1 MNSSNFIKSINTHKK
16 IIGMIIILIVYIIL
30 VSILFTHSTT
40 NIVNNY
46 SSLSIVCSLFG
57 AFLIIMILFFVKKKE
72 DNINNTIETS
82 STLLNYIFKIISSIL
97 IFGVII
103 GVIIGIIYFMKNTPA
118 IANATIYVLNFLII
132 SVLILFILKS
142 IYVIFFKNKNNES
155 SKISS
160 IFVRLLCFINKIINK
175 IIYEYNITTRWSVLF
190 LLIEIFLIFLRIVLP
205 KFLNSIIEHDSLVLL
220 KDSILLNTE
229 TTLELYPKISKNI
242 THTYN
247 YGISFWINIDPQPPS
262 TNVSYS
268 ENTNILSYGGKPHIL
283 FNSLKNKIIFN
294 IKTNSN
300 NDTIFHTSDI
310 PYQKWVNIIINYQGG
325 TLDIFMDN
333 HLVSSTPSIIPY
345 MQYDNIVIGKNK
357 GIYGHIKNV
366 VYYNHY
372 LTRHKIS
379 WLYNYYK
386 MK

>member
-40 NIVNNY
+40 NIINNY

-82 STLLNYIFKIISSIL
+82 PTLLNYIFKIISSIL
-97 IFGVII
+97 FFGVII

-155 SKISS
+155 SKITS
-160 IFVRLLCFINKIINK
+160 IFVRLLCVINKIINK

-190 LLIEIFLIFLRIVLP
+190 LLIEFFLIFLRIVLP

-220 KDSILLNTE
+220 KDSVLLNTE

-268 ENTNILSYGGKPHIL
+268 ENTNLLSYGGKPSIL
-283 FNSLKNKIIFN
+283 FNAQQNKIIFN
-294 IKTNSN
+294 IRNNSN
-300 NDTIFHTSDI
+300 TNDTIFHTSDI

-333 HLVSSTPSIIPY
+333 HLVSSTPNIIPY
-345 MQYDNIVIGKNK
+345 MEYDNIIIGKNK
-357 GIYGHIKNV
+357 GIY
-366 VYYNHY
+366 
-372 LTRHKIS
+372 
-379 WLYNYYK
+379 
-386 MK
+386 

>member
-1 MNSSNFIKSINTHKK
+1 MNSSNFIKSMNTHKK
-16 IIGMIIILIVYIIL
+16 IIAMVIVLIVYIIF
-30 VSILFTHSTT
+30 VSILFTHSTS
-40 NIVNNY
+40 NIINNY
-46 SSLSIVCSLFG
+46 SILSIVCSLFG
-57 AFLIIMILFFVKKKE
+57 AFLIIMILFFIKKKE
-72 DNINNTIETS
+72 DNTSTIIESS
-82 STLLNYIFKIISSIL
+82 STLLNYIIKIISYIL

-132 SVLILFILKS
+132 GIFILFILKLF
-142 IYVIFFKNKNNES
+142 YVIIFKNTEP
-155 SKISS
+155 SKMSS
-160 IFVRLLCFINKIINK
+160 IFLRLLCFINKSINR
-175 IIYEYNITTRWSVLF
+175 IIYEYNITTRWAVVF

-205 KFLNSIIEHDSLVLL
+205 KFLNSIIEHDSLILL
-220 KDSILLNTE
+220 KDSVLLNNE

-268 ENTNILSYGGKPHIL
+268 ENTNVLSYGGKPDIL
-283 FNSLKNKIIFN
+283 FNAVKNKIIFN
-294 IKTNSN
+294 ITNNSNN
-300 NDTIFHTSDI
+300 NDTIFHSSDI

-333 HLVSSTPSIIPY
+333 HIVSSTPNIIPY

-366 VYYNHY
+366 VYFNHY

>member
-1 MNSSNFIKSINTHKK
+1 MNSSNFIKSMNTHKK
-16 IIGMIIILIVYIIL
+16 LIGMVIILIVYIIF
-30 VSILFTHSTT
+30 VSILFTHSTS
-40 NIVNNY
+40 NIINNY
-46 SSLSIVCSLFG
+46 SILSIVCSLFG
-57 AFLIIMILFFVKKKE
+57 AFLIIMIIFFVKKK
-72 DNINNTIETS
+72 DTNTSTIIES
-82 STLLNYIFKIISSIL
+82 SPTLLNYIIKIISSIL

-132 SVLILFILKS
+132 GIFILFILKS
-142 IYVIFFKNKNNES
+142 FYVIIFKNTEPSKMS
-155 SKISS
+155 ST
-160 IFVRLLCFINKIINK
+160 FFRLLGFINKSINR
-175 IIYEYNITTRWSVLF
+175 IIYEYNITTRWAVVF

-205 KFLNSIIEHDSLVLL
+205 KFLNSIIEHDSFILL
-220 KDSILLNTE
+220 KDSVLLNNE

-268 ENTNILSYGGKPHIL
+268 ENTNVLSYGGKPDIL
-283 FNSLKNKIIFN
+283 FNAVKNKIIFN
-294 IKTNSN
+294 ITNNSNN
-300 NDTIFHTSDI
+300 NDTIFHSSDI

-333 HLVSSTPSIIPY
+333 HIVSSTPNIIPY

-366 VYYNHY
+366 VYFNHY

>member
-1 MNSSNFIKSINTHKK
+1 MNTSNFIKSMNTHKK
-16 IIGMIIILIVYIIL
+16 IIVMVVILIVYIIF

-40 NIVNNY
+40 NIINNY

-72 DNINNTIETS
+72 DNTSTIIES
-82 STLLNYIFKIISSIL
+82 SPTLLNYIIKIISSIL

-118 IANATIYVLNFLII
+118 IANATIYVLNFFII
-132 SVLILFILKS
+132 AIFILFILKS
-142 IYVIFFKNKNNES
+142 FYVIIFKNTEP

-160 IFVRLLCFINKIINK
+160 IFLRLLCFINKSINR
-175 IIYEYNITTRWSVLF
+175 IIYEYNITTRWAVVF

-205 KFLNSIIEHDSLVLL
+205 KFLNSIIEHDSFILL
-220 KDSILLNTE
+220 KDSVLLNTE

-268 ENTNILSYGGKPHIL
+268 ENTNVLSYGGKPHIL
-283 FNSLKNKIIFN
+283 FNALKNKIIFN
-294 IKTNSN
+294 ITTNSNN

-333 HLVSSTPSIIPY
+333 HLVSSTPNIIPY
-345 MQYDNIVIGKNK
+345 MQYDNIDIGKNK
-357 GIYGHIKNV
+357 GIYGRIKNV

>member
-1 MNSSNFIKSINTHKK
+1 MNSSNFIKSMNTHKK
-16 IIGMIIILIVYIIL
+16 LIGMVIILIVYIIF

-40 NIVNNY
+40 NIINNY

-57 AFLIIMILFFVKKKE
+57 AFLIIMILFFIKKKE
-72 DNINNTIETS
+72 DNTSTIIES
-82 STLLNYIFKIISSIL
+82 SPTLLNYIIKIISFIL
-97 IFGVII
+97 FFGVII

-132 SVLILFILKS
+132 GIFLLFILKLF
-142 IYVIFFKNKNNES
+142 YVIIFKNKEP

-160 IFVRLLCFINKIINK
+160 IFLRLLCFINKSINR
-175 IIYEYNITTRWSVLF
+175 IIYEYNITTWWAVAF

-205 KFLNSIIEHDSLVLL
+205 KFLNSIIEHDSIVLL
-220 KDSILLNTE
+220 KNSVLLNTE
-229 TTLELYPKISKNI
+229 TLLDLYPKISKTI

-247 YGISFWINIDPQPPS
+247 YGISFWININPQPPS

-268 ENTNILSYGGKPHIL
+268 ENTNLLSYGGKPSIL
-283 FNSLKNKIIFN
+283 FNAQQNKIIFN
-294 IKTNSN
+294 IRNNSN
-300 NDTIFHTSDI
+300 ANDTIFHTSDI

-333 HLVSSTPSIIPY
+333 HLVSSTPNIIPY
-345 MQYDNIVIGKNK
+345 MEYDNIIIGKNK

-366 VYYNHY
+366 IYYNHY

-386 MK
+386 IK